1 MARRNI
7 PDLPVQPDLGE
18 HNIFDFIE
26 RERTILRQRR
36 MMQVETDEIVVN
48 DLLYDIRHNGINV
61 KCISSFNRFNTRFI
75 IDSHHNLYHN
85 YDSFNRIFIWTPL
98 HPYIDNDD
106 IELTLR
112 LDFTARESA
121 WYRVYLE
128 SIITEQPTYRHL
140 EWTVVKI
147 FEKRGFA

>member
-48 DLLYDIRHNGINV
+48 NLLYDIRHNGINV
-61 KCISSFNRFNTRFI
+61 KCISSLNRFHTRFI

-85 YDSFNRIFIWTPL
+85 YDSFNRIFIWTL
-98 HPYIDNDD
+98 YIH
-106 IELTLR
+106 I
-112 LDFTARESA
+112 
-121 WYRVYLE
+121 
-128 SIITEQPTYRHL
+128 SIMMI
-140 EWTVVKI
+140 
-147 FEKRGFA
+147 